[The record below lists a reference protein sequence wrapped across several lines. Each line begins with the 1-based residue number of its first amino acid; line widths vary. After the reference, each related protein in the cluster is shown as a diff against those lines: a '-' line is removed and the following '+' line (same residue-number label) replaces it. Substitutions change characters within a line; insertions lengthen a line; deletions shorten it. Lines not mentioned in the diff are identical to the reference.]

1 MVDAA
6 ADRIF
11 ELLDRNGK
19 QIRAPLALLSRPPP
33 PHEGLTV
40 EINAGYPE
48 TSYYDR
54 RATRVL
60 PLLFLCKSNDKQIAF
75 DTLCSLKN
83 NLEQLP
89 EYPSGISFKW
99 VKVDTK
105 EPDYVGEQG
114 GHIWA
119 CVIDA
124 VIYF

>member
-1 MVDAA
+1 MQPQTEFLNTLVSTVNKFGLPF
-6 ADRIF
+6 RCSI
-11 ELLDRNGK
+11 G
-19 QIRAPLALLSRPPP
+19 PLP

-75 DTLCSLKN
+75 DTLCALKN

-119 CVIDA
+119 CVINA